1 MSELI
6 MSKPQQVTTMHN
18 EEKAK
23 LIVEFIITDIESR
36 KGLGNEWESIDEEIQ
51 KEIKD
56 EWTKRIMVVLQ

>member
-1 MSELI
+1 MD
-6 MSKPQQVTTMHN
+6 N

-23 LIVEFIITDIESR
+23 LIVEFIITDIER
-36 KGLGNEWESIDEEIQ
+36 IKGLGNEWESIDEEIQ